1 MTELERTERTTVK
14 RLPARGSYER
24 DVVHGIL
31 DAGLVCH
38 LGFVADGQPYV
49 IPTVYVRVG
58 ERLYVH
64 GSAASR
70 MLLAGRDGVPLC
82 VTVTHLDGLVF
93 ARSAF
98 HQSVNYRSVVILG
111 TATEVVERAEKVAA
125 LQALVERVAPGRWRE
140 VRPPTEQELKAT
152 RVLVLPV
159 SEASAKVRTGGPL
172 DDEADYALPC
182 WAGVVPLRVTAL
194 PPVPDARLTSA
205 APPPAVRPPS

>member
-1 MTELERTERTTVK
+1 MAELERTERTTVK

-58 ERLYVH
+58 DRLYVH

-70 MLLAGRDGVPLC
+70 MLLAGRAGVPLC
-82 VTVTHLDGLVF
+82 VTVTHLDGLVL

-98 HQSVNYRSVVILG
+98 HQSVNYRSVVILA

-194 PPVPDARLTSA
+194 PPVPDARLTSS